1 MIATSGPHPLPVELA
16 EALELRRPVLMH
28 YLDVDENR
36 TQRVIEPLEVRRFRG
51 EMVLVAHCRLR
62 NDRRHFKVDRI
73 VELQRIEVL
82 PSTCVS

>member
-1 MIATSGPHPLPVELA
+1 MD
-16 EALELRRPVLMH
+16 

-73 VELQRIEVL
+73 VELQRIDVL
-82 PSTCVS
+82 PSTCAS